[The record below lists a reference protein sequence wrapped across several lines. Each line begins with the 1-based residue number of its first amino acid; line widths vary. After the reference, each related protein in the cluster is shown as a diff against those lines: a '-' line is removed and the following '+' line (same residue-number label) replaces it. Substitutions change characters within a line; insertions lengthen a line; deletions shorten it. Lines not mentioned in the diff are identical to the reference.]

1 VKKTN
6 EIIEQTVAFGA
17 NNYQPLPVVIETG
30 KDVWLIDVEGKRY
43 LDMLSAYSA
52 VNQGHCHPK
61 IVSALVQQSS
71 KITLT
76 SRAFHHDKLGIFYE
90 KLAKL
95 TKKEMILPMNTGAEA
110 VETALKAAR
119 RWAYDVKGVPEN
131 KAEIIV
137 CDDNFHGRTLGA
149 ISLSTSKGYRRGF
162 GPLLQGICTI
172 PFGDHDALEA
182 AINQHTAAFLI
193 EPIQGEAGVRVPPQ
207 GYLQEVR
214 EICTKHNVLLIADEI
229 QSGLG
234 RVGAW
239 FASDLEQVVPDMY
252 VLGKALGGGML
263 PVSAVAANR
272 NVLGV
277 FEPGSHGSTFGGNPL
292 AAAVACAAL
301 EVLEEEELIERS
313 RQLGEFFMTRLKEI
327 KSARMKEIRGKGLFI
342 GIELYEAARPFCEK
356 LMKRGLLCK
365 ETHERVIRLAPPLT
379 IEQSQLEWAYE
390 QLKAVL
396 TEGKS

>member
-1 VKKTN
+1 
-6 EIIEQTVAFGA
+6 
-17 NNYQPLPVVIETG
+17 
-30 KDVWLIDVEGKRY
+30 
-43 LDMLSAYSA
+43 
-52 VNQGHCHPK
+52 
-61 IVSALVQQSS
+61 
-71 KITLT
+71 
-76 SRAFHHDKLGIFYE
+76 
-90 KLAKL
+90 
-95 TKKEMILPMNTGAEA
+95 
-110 VETALKAAR
+110 
-119 RWAYDVKGVPEN
+119 
-131 KAEIIV
+131 
-137 CDDNFHGRTLGA
+137 
-149 ISLSTSKGYRRGF
+149 
-162 GPLLQGICTI
+162 